1 MPSMTRFSA
10 LVICSRCS
18 LLVTPRSVSK
28 VTPPSATSIGKSRDC
43 TTSTIKGRVQSDPSR
58 LLSVGLA
65 AKVAYCDG
73 VLPESLHVLRHLGR
87 VLQPFG
93 DPVPLH

>member
-18 LLVTPRSVSK
+18 LLLTPRSVSK

-43 TTSTIKGRVQSDPSR
+43 STSFVKVMFHLEPDCMH
-58 LLSVGLA
+58 SVGPA

-73 VLPESLHVLRHLGR
+73 VLPESSHVLWHLGR
-87 VLQPFG
+87 VL
-93 DPVPLH
+93 